1 MEILTLL
8 EAVKPIQTHP
18 NLVGRILVS
27 VAFAPNITK
36 GTLQWN

>member
-8 EAVKPIQTHP
+8 EAVKPIQTHL

-27 VAFAPNITK
+27 VAFATNLTK